1 MRPRVLRE
9 LSDATA
15 RPRSETLETSWR
27 LGKVSECW
35 RKANASRVIEQGKK
49 EDLGAWRPVS
59 LTSSPA
65 SVMEQ
70 IILEAISRHMKDK

>member
-1 MRPRVLRE
+1 M
-9 LSDATA
+9 
-15 RPRSETLETSWR
+15 
-27 LGKVSECW
+27 
-35 RKANASRVIEQGKK
+35 EQGKK

-59 LTSSPA
+59 LTSTPV